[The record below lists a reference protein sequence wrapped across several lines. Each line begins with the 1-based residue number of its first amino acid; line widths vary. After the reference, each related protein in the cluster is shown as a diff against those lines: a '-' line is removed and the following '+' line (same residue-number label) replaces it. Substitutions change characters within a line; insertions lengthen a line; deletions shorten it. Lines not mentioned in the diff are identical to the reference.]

1 MGWLN
6 GKDSARA
13 SVPPP
18 APAVEP
24 ERALITPDRSNNS
37 NPFTRA
43 VKYNAKGRV
52 ALIGPAG
59 GGQSFTA
66 LVLARALAGPN
77 GKIAAIDTEHG
88 SLSKYADLFDFDVLE
103 LDSFSPES
111 FIEALHAAEEAG
123 YDVFLCDPLSHFW
136 TGKDGAFDFV
146 DMAAKRHKDQM
157 GGWKDFRPHE
167 RSWWTN

>member
-13 SVPPP
+13 SVLTTPVRV
-18 APAVEP
+18 VEP
-24 ERALITPDRSNNS
+24 EKALVTPDRINSS
-37 NPFTRA
+37 NPFTKA

-52 ALIGPAG
+52 ALVGPAG
-59 GGQSFTA
+59 SGKSYTA

-111 FIEALHAAEEAG
+111 FIEAVHAAEQAG
-123 YDVFLCDPLSHFW
+123 YDVFLCDSLSHFW
-136 TGKDGAFDFV
+136 TGKDGA
-146 DMAAKRHKDQM
+146 
-157 GGWKDFRPHE
+157 WISWTWRP
-167 RSWWTN
+167 SA